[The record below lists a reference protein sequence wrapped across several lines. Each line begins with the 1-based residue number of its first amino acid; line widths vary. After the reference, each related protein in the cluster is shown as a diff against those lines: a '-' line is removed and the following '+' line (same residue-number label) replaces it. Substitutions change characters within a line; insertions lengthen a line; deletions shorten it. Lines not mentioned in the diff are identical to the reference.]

1 MTATSLPSR
10 SAPEVSVGVAQWAVL
25 RQHGS
30 LWSHGLG
37 SCVAIV
43 LYDASTKTAGL
54 AHILLPNENYSR
66 DRSRAS
72 KFADAAVPHLV
83 TEMRRAGARGA
94 LTAKIVGGSSMFG
107 SLLMT
112 TGINMGARNVASVRA
127 ALRLAGINI
136 IAEDVGGD
144 FGRTIAVSVADGTV
158 TVRSMDRGTHE
169 I

>member
-1 MTATSLPSR
+1 M
-10 SAPEVSVGVAQWAVL
+10 SVGVAQWAVL

-43 LYDASTKTAGL
+43 LYDASTQTAGL
-54 AHILLPNENYSR
+54 AHILLPNESYSR

-83 TEMRRAGARGA
+83 TEMRRAGARGT
-94 LTAKIVGGSSMFG
+94 LTAKLVGGASMFG
-107 SLLMT
+107 SLLTT
-112 TGINMGARNVASVRA
+112 TGVNMGSRNIASARD
-127 ALRLAGINI
+127 ALRRAGII
-136 IAEDVGGD
+136 IVAEDVGGD
-144 FGRTIAVSVADGTV
+144 FGRTVAVSVADGTV
-158 TVRSMDRGTHE
+158 TVRSMEKGTHE

>member
-1 MTATSLPSR
+1 M
-10 SAPEVSVGVAQWAVL
+10 GVAQWAVQRL
-25 RQHGS
+25 HGV

-43 LYDASTKTAGL
+43 LYDASTQTAGL
-54 AHILLPNENYSR
+54 AHILLPNESYSR
-66 DRSRAS
+66 DRSHAS

-94 LTAKIVGGSSMFG
+94 LTAKLVGGASMFG
-107 SLLMT
+107 ALLT
-112 TGINMGARNVASVRA
+112 STGVNMGARNIASARD
-127 ALRLAGINI
+127 ALRRAGISI
-136 IAEDVGGD
+136 VAEDVGGD
-144 FGRTIAVSVADGTV
+144 FGRTVAVSVVDGKV

>member
-1 MTATSLPSR
+1 M
-10 SAPEVSVGVAQWAVL
+10 SVGVAQWAVL
-25 RQHGS
+25 HQHGS

-83 TEMRRAGARGA
+83 AEMRRAGARGT
-94 LTAKIVGGSSMFG
+94 LTAKLVGGASMFE
-107 SLLMT
+107 SLLTT
-112 TGINMGARNVASVRA
+112 TGVKMGSRNIASARD
-127 ALRLAGINI
+127 ALRRAGISI
-136 IAEDVGGD
+136 VAEDVGGD

-158 TVRSMDRGTHE
+158 SVRSMEKGTHE

>member
-1 MTATSLPSR
+1 M
-10 SAPEVSVGVAQWAVL
+10 GVAQWAVL

-43 LYDASTKTAGL
+43 LYDASTLTAGL

-66 DRSRAS
+66 DRSHAA

-83 TEMRRAGARGA
+83 TEMRRAGARGR
-94 LTAKIVGGSSMFG
+94 LTAKLIGGASMFG
-107 SLLMT
+107 SLLTT
-112 TGINMGARNVASVRA
+112 TGVNMGARNIVSARE
-127 ALRLAGINI
+127 ALRRAGIGI
-136 IAEDVGGD
+136 VGEDVGGD
-144 FGRTIAVSVADGTV
+144 FGRTISVSVANGKV
-158 TVRSMDRGTHE
+158 TVRSMERGTRE

>member
-1 MTATSLPSR
+1 MPSR
-10 SAPEVSVGVAQWAVL
+10 TSPEISVGVAQWAVL

-43 LYDASTKTAGL
+43 LYDASTQTAGL

-83 TEMRRAGARGA
+83 AEMRRAGARGA
-94 LTAKIVGGSSMFG
+94 LKAKLVGGASMFG
-107 SLLMT
+107 SLLTT
-112 TGINMGARNVASVRA
+112 TGVNMGSRNIASARD
-127 ALRLAGINI
+127 ALRRAGISI
-136 IAEDVGGD
+136 VAEDVGGD
-144 FGRTIAVSVADGTV
+144 FGRTIVVSVSDGTV
-158 TVRSMDRGTHE
+158 TVRSMEKGTHE

>member
-1 MTATSLPSR
+1 MTSTSLPSR
-10 SAPEVSVGVAQWAVL
+10 TSPEISVGVAQWAVL

-66 DRSRAS
+66 DRTRAS
-72 KFADAAVPHLV
+72 KFADAAVPHLI

-94 LTAKIVGGSSMFG
+94 LTAKLVGGASMFG
-107 SLLMT
+107 ALLTT
-112 TGINMGARNVASVRA
+112 TGVNMGARNIASARE
-127 ALRLAGINI
+127 ALRRAGIKI
-136 IAEDVGGD
+136 VAEDVGGD
-144 FGRTIAVSVADGTV
+144 FGRTIAVLVADGTV
-158 TVRSMDRGTHE
+158 TVRSMEKGTHE